1 MLIQQFT
8 LFEVYELL
16 CGHFF
21 AHVQFGRDLVCAGRD
36 RFFVVGVEIAEI
48 GEDSEGL
55 RFQPPLPDFIG
66 D

>member
-8 LFEVYELL
+8 LFEVHELL

-55 RFQPPLPDFIG
+55 GL
-66 D
+66 